1 MDWVTHALGLIH
13 AHSNCSCLQFAARF
27 RHSPSIRAGLW
38 GIVNMQLAGDRAA
51 PRREEGGKREGR
63 GSNKSHSSQDNHY
76 NIQTMSLHKYEHSTS
91 LFASFAFD
99 PFDVMTVG
107 ATLTLIRCPTP
118 DTHRWQV
125 NTALQLNCECTSAR
139 LPHCRIGGLSSSP
152 GISAEQ
158 AVFNELDLR
167 SFN

>member
-1 MDWVTHALGLIH
+1 M
-13 AHSNCSCLQFAARF
+13 S
-27 RHSPSIRAGLW
+27 RH
-38 GIVNMQLAGDRAA
+38 
-51 PRREEGGKREGR
+51 E
-63 GSNKSHSSQDNHY
+63 
-76 NIQTMSLHKYEHSTS
+76 YEHSTS

-99 PFDVMTVG
+99 PFDVMTVD

-125 NTALQLNCECTSAR
+125 NTALQLNCERPRAG
-139 LPHCRIGGLSSSP
+139 LPHCRMGGLSSSP